1 MRPIREGGSPQ
12 EQHRGVGRDQDGQLP
27 VVHSVGRGLP
37 LGQAQPDGA
46 EPDDQGGADAVEQGV
61 SDPSENERRE
71 GHERSRGNVSHAVG
85 DQAASAARDAN
96 PKLDGHG

>member
-1 MRPIREGGSPQ
+1 MRAGPTGAASGRRPRPGWPPASRSCRL
-12 EQHRGVGRDQDGQLP
+12 RGPAVGN
-27 VVHSVGRGLP
+27 
-37 LGQAQPDGA
+37 AQPDGA